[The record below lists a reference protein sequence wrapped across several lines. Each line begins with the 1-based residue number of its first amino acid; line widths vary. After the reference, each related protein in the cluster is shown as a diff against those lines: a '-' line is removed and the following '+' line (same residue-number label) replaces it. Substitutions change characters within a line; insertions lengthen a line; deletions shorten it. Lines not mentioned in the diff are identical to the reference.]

1 MSKFSVPAPDMSK
14 FSFPAPVVN
23 AGGKAANGKSA
34 VRRIMELPGLEYGPA
49 PEDTK
54 VVNAWLDDHGRSFG
68 HFINNKWY
76 KPEDRPIYETINPS
90 TGEVLCKTIQGNQDD
105 CNYAVQS
112 AREAYGSWSKLTP
125 HARARHL
132 YSIARHLQKHMRIVA
147 CIESMDNGKPIRESR
162 DSDIPAVVR
171 HIYHHAGWAQLMA
184 TEMREWAPVVITPP
198 VARIMLPRSI

>member
-1 MSKFSVPAPDMSK
+1 MSK

-23 AGGKAANGKSA
+23 AGKSADKSA
-34 VRRIMELPGLEYGPA
+34 VRRILELPGLEYGPA

-54 VVNAWLDDHGRSFG
+54 VVNAWLEDHGRSFG
-68 HFINNKWY
+68 HFINNKWH
-76 KPEDRPIYETINPS
+76 KPEGRAFYETKNPS

-162 DSDIPAVVR
+162 DADIPAVVR
-171 HIYHHAGWAQLMA
+171 HIYHHAGWAQLME
-184 TEMREWAPVVITPP
+184 TEMREWAPVVINPAHTIPD
-198 VARIMLPRSI
+198 VACIMLPRSV